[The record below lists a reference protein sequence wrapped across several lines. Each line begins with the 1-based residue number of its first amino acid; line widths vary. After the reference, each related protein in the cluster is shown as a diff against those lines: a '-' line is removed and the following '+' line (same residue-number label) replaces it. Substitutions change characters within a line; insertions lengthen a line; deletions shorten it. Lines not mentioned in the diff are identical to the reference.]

1 MERYEENYLRSVEVK
16 VNEIRCKALQKA
28 RLSNPNAAFAV
39 DKHSFS
45 DYCRQQW
52 DYPGMWYT
60 YFTYPK
66 GFKND
71 EELINRIAADTLAYF
86 NRHAYAETIKKG
98 VQPT

>member
-1 MERYEENYLRSVEVK
+1 MEDK
-16 VNEIRCKALQKA
+16 VNEIHSKALQKA

-52 DYPGMWYT
+52 DYPGVWYT

-66 GFKND
+66 GYKND
-71 EELINRIAADTLAYF
+71 EELIDRIAADTLVYF
-86 NRHAYAETIKKG
+86 SRHTYAETVRKG
-98 VQPT
+98 VPST